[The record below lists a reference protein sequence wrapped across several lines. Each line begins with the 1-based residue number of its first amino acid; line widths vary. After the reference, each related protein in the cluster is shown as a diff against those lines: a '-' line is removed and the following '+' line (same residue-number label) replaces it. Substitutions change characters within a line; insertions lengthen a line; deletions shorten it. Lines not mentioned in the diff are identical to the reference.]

1 MKQLFSL
8 LLALILYTT
17 SQAQILDPVK
27 WSFSSTKVN
36 DKEADLLITA
46 KIEPGWHVYSQF
58 IEEGGPVPT
67 SFKFKSSPDFS
78 VSGKISETP
87 KAVSA
92 FDKNFDMQIAWHQD
106 QVVFKQRI
114 KLNKPKTTVNGTLE
128 FMVCDDERC
137 LPPAEVEFSIPVD
150 LGVAATVAKPVDPAV
165 TTSVTPAQVGIDTS
179 TALPAPVIPTDTAAT
194 QIDTASV
201 SAKSMGASGSEGE
214 SLWGIFIAGFIG
226 GLAAFF
232 MPCIYPMIPLTV
244 SFFTK
249 KAGSRAKGIQ
259 SAILYGLFI
268 VVIYVA
274 LGLLITVIFGASALN
289 EAASSATFNL
299 LFFLMLIIFGFSF
312 LGAFEIT
319 LPSSLVNKMDEK
331 SDRGGFIGLFFMAF
345 TLALVSFS
353 CTGPIIGTLLVEAVS
368 KGSYL
373 GPATGMLGF
382 SAALAIP
389 FTLFAIFPSWLKEMP
404 KSGGWLNTVKVSLG
418 FLELAL
424 AFKFLSNV
432 DLAYHWGVFDRDIF
446 LVIWII
452 IFAVWGFY
460 LLGKIRLSHDSEIAF
475 LSLPRLFFS
484 MLVLGFTLYMVP
496 GLWGAPLKAI
506 SAWLP
511 PQPTQ
516 DFDLYTNQASPAG
529 AKPATAKKYANL
541 FHAPHNLDAFY
552 DYEEGLAYAKQ
563 VNKPVL
569 IDFTGW
575 SCVNCRKMEA
585 SVWSDKEVLR
595 LLKED
600 YVLISLYVDDK
611 TELAEAEKYTSA
623 FSNKKIKSVG
633 NKWSDFQASKFG
645 TNSQPYYVIVDQN
658 GQSLVP
664 PQAFN
669 LDINNYIE
677 FLNSGKQAFSRP

>member
-1 MKQLFSL
+1 MKKIFSL
-8 LLALILYTT
+8 LLIFIVYTT
-17 SQAQILDPVK
+17 QAQILEPVK
-27 WSFSSTKVN
+27 WSFSSKKVSEN
-36 DKEADLLITA
+36 EADLLITA
-46 KIEPGWHVYSQF
+46 KIDAGWHVYSQF
-58 IEEGGPVPT
+58 IDEGGPIPT
-67 SFKFKSSPDFS
+67 SFTFTPSSGYS
-78 VSGKISETP
+78 LSGKVSEAP
-87 KAVSA
+87 KATSA
-92 FDKNFDMQIAWHQD
+92 FDKNFGMQISWHEK

-114 KLNKPKTTVNGTLE
+114 KVKNPAVTVSGVLE
-128 FMVCDDERC
+128 FMVCNDQRC
-137 LPPAEVEFSIPVD
+137 LPPSEVEFKIPVN
-150 LGVAATVAKPVDPAV
+150 L
-165 TTSVTPAQVGIDTS
+165 TS
-179 TALPAPVIPTDTAAT
+179 TTPVSAVNAPDQTTVSSQGDTAPALPPPVINADS
-194 QIDTASV
+194 TASKGIRDTMV
-201 SAKSMGASGSEGE
+201 SKPISSGQASAG
-214 SLWGIFIAGFIG
+214 SLWGIFIAGFLG

-244 SFFTK
+244 SYFTK
-249 KAGSRAKGIQ
+249 KAGSRAKGIE
-259 SAILYGLFI
+259 SAIIYGLSI
-268 VVIYVA
+268 IIIYVA
-274 LGLLITVIFGASALN
+274 LGLLITLIFGASALN

-299 LFFLMLIIFGFSF
+299 LFFVMLIIFAVSF

-331 SDRGGFIGLFFMAF
+331 SNRGGFLGLFFMAF

-353 CTGPIIGTLLVEAVS
+353 CTGPIIGTLLVDAVS

-373 GPATGMLGF
+373 GPALGMFGF

-432 DLAYHWGVFDRDIF
+432 DLAYHWGIFNRDVF
-446 LVIWII
+446 LVIWILV
-452 IFAVWGFY
+452 FAMWGFY
-460 LLGKIRLSHDSEIAF
+460 LLGKIRLSHDSEIGF
-475 LSLPRLFFS
+475 LSLPRLFVS

-496 GLWGAPLKAI
+496 GLWGAPLKPI

-516 DFDLYTNQASPAG
+516 DFDLYTNQSSPAE
-529 AKPATAKKYANL
+529 AKSSTGKKYGNL

-552 DYEEGLAYAKQ
+552 DVDEGLAYAKK
-563 VNKPVL
+563 VGKPAL
-569 IDFTGW
+569 LDFTGW
-575 SCVNCRKMEA
+575 SCTNCRKMEA
-585 SVWSDKEVLR
+585 SVWSDPEVLK

-611 TELAEAEKYTSA
+611 TDLAESEKYTSS
-623 FSNKKIKSVG
+623 FSNKKIKTVG
-633 NKWSDFQASKFG
+633 NKWSDFQATKFG
-645 TNSQPYYVIVDQN
+645 TNSQPYYVIVDHA
-658 GQSLVP
+658 GKPLVS

-677 FLNSGKQAFSRP
+677 FLNSGKKALKP

>member
-1 MKQLFSL
+1 MKKLLSL
-8 LLALILYTT
+8 LLTLIIYTT

-27 WSFSSTKVN
+27 WSFSSKKVN

-67 SFKFKSSPDFS
+67 SFKFKSSPDFA

-114 KLNKPKTTVNGTLE
+114 KVNKPKTTVSGTLE

-137 LPPAEVEFSIPVD
+137 LPPAEVDFSIPVD
-150 LGVAATVAKPVDPAV
+150 LGIASSEAKPVDAAI
-165 TTSVTPAQVGIDTS
+165 TTSVTPGQAGIDTS
-179 TALPAPVIPTDTAAT
+179 TALPAPVIPTDSAASR
-194 QIDTASV
+194 IDTASI
-201 SAKSMGASGSEGE
+201 SAKSMAADGSDGG

-249 KAGSRAKGIQ
+249 KAGSRAKGIE
-259 SAILYGLFI
+259 SAIIYGLSI
-268 VVIYVA
+268 IIIYVA

-299 LFFLMLIIFGFSF
+299 LFFAMLIIFAVSF

-331 SDRGGFIGLFFMAF
+331 SNRGGFIGLFFMAF

-353 CTGPIIGTLLVEAVS
+353 CTGPIIGTLLVDAVS

-432 DLAYHWGVFDRDIF
+432 DLAYHWGVFDRDVF

-529 AKPATAKKYANL
+529 AKPTTAKKYANL

-585 SVWSDKEVLR
+585 SVWSDKQVLQM
-595 LLKED
+595 LKND

-611 TELAEAEKYTSA
+611 TELSEAEKYTSA